1 MTTFLNGNDPFAS
14 NYSPPLPPQ
23 PNTAGAG
30 ETDPYMQL
38 LQQAMGMGASS
49 AIPGLGIALTG
60 AGLLGGLLNPPEDQ
74 SMEYKRSAGLEQA
87 FQELMSLPGF
97 QESLSVLNRGTTAA
111 IGQTRREG
119 GRDIRGTLADPGQ
132 VARFTSELYATT
144 AAQGTQQRAQNYQTA
159 FQGGLGKGG
168 TLGQLS
174 LSEQEQQQQ
183 IAQWNAGQK
192 GQQQQ
197 YWGGL
202 FGGLGELGA
211 SFLMG

>member
-1 MTTFLNGNDPFAS
+1 MSNGIQAPSYTPSYTPGFT
-14 NYSPPLPPQ
+14 PTQ
-23 PNTAGAG
+23 PNISGG
-30 ETDPYMQL
+30 TDPYMQL
-38 LQQAMGMGASS
+38 LQQPMGMGASS

-60 AGLLGGLLNPPEDQ
+60 AGLLGGLLNPPKEQ
-74 SMEYKRSAGLEQA
+74 EYKRSAGLEQA

-174 LSEQEQQQQ
+174 LSEQQQQQQ

-202 FGGLGELGA
+202 FGGMGELGA
-211 SFLMG
+211 HFLMG

>member
-1 MTTFLNGNDPFAS
+1 MSNGIQAPSYTPSYTPGFT
-14 NYSPPLPPQ
+14 PTQ
-23 PNTAGAG
+23 PNISGG
-30 ETDPYMQL
+30 TDPYMQL

-60 AGLLGGLLNPPEDQ
+60 AGLLGGLLNPPKEQ
-74 SMEYKRSAGLEQA
+74 EYKRSAGLEQA

-174 LSEQEQQQQ
+174 LSEQQQQQQ

-202 FGGLGELGA
+202 FGGMGELGA
-211 SFLMG
+211 HFLMG